1 MNNDKDNATLYAELK
16 AERFMTDQISLLHEA
31 EDLAV
36 SILCSNR
43 SENLQ
48 TPTVLMYLKPV
59 KIILL
64 PILMSGA
71 PQESPRRSYGSSYSC
86 CRG

>member
-16 AERFMTDQISLLHEA
+16 AERFMTDQISMKQRIWLT
-31 EDLAV
+31 V